1 MTKPKY
7 VRWFAEIT
15 YGDVALVGGKNASL
29 AMVAFEFD
37 ERDPGVLAI
46 LKQAV
51 EGAKRNGRHSGIC
64 GQAPWDYLEIA
75 KYLVEIGIDS
85 MSLSPDSV
93 LKTMRTVVELEKELG
108 RQVRQPE
115 AA

>member
-1 MTKPKY
+1 M
-7 VRWFAEIT
+7 
-15 YGDVALVGGKNASL
+15 ASSGVMFSIDTETGFKDAVFVTAAWGL
-29 AMVAFEFD
+29 GENVVQGAV
-37 ERDPGVLAI
+37 DPGVLAF
-46 LKQAV
+46 LRQAV

-64 GQAPWDYLEIA
+64 GQAPSDYLEIA

-93 LKTMRTVVELEKELG
+93 LKTMRAVVELEKELG

>member
-1 MTKPKY
+1 M
-7 VRWFAEIT
+7 
-15 YGDVALVGGKNASL
+15 
-29 AMVAFEFD
+29 
-37 ERDPGVLAI
+37 
-46 LKQAV
+46 

-64 GQAPWDYLEIA
+64 GQAPSDYLEIA

-93 LKTMRTVVELEKELG
+93 LKTMRAVVELEKELG